1 MNKIIVRIAE
11 GLGNQLFMYANAFA
25 LSKKINYN
33 LLIDNE
39 SAYFKKKNIE
49 KYQLH
54 NFNISTKICEDKF
67 KFNNYIKDFK
77 RKILILSN
85 SLMKEKNFLLEK
97 KDNFKKTKYFDLTNN
112 SFSKVLFIEGHY
124 ETEKY
129 FKDYKDQLKL
139 EFSLKNLD
147 LYKKNKYSELIKKNP
162 NIVSICIRQN
172 RFSER
177 INNRFNKNSII
188 TSENFTK
195 KTIDYIFRAVTYI
208 DNKFDNIKYLVWS
221 NDFKDLRNY
230 FPENKFMFIDNLEN
244 KSLNDFYL
252 LLNCKNFIVGP
263 TSFHWWPAWLNSNP
277 NSLILRPKDLNASN
291 NHDFW
296 PSNWISI

>member
-1 MNKIIVRIAE
+1 MNNLIVRIAE

-25 LSKKINYN
+25 LSQKINYK
-33 LLIDNE
+33 LFIDDE

-54 NFNISTKICEDKF
+54 NFNLSSNICEDKF

-77 RKILILSN
+77 RKFLIKSN
-85 SLMKEKNFLLEK
+85 FLKRKKNFLIEENDK
-97 KDNFKKTKYFDLTNN
+97 FKKTKYSNLSNN
-112 SFSKVLFIEGHY
+112 SFSKVLFVEGHY
-124 ETEKY
+124 ESEKY
-129 FKDYKDQLKL
+129 FKNYKNQLKL
-139 EFSLKNLD
+139 EFTLKNSNF
-147 LYKKNKYSELIKKNP
+147 YEKNKYIELIRNNP
-162 NIVSICIRQN
+162 NIVSICVRQN

-177 INNRFNKNSII
+177 MNNKFNENNII
-188 TSENFTK
+188 ASQNFTK

-208 DNKFDNIKYLVWS
+208 DNKFDDMKYLVWS

-230 FPENKFMFIDNLEN
+230 LPENKFIFIENKEN
-244 KSLNDFYL
+244 KSLSDFYL

-263 TSFHWWPAWLNSNP
+263 TSFHWWPAWLNSNQ
-277 NSLILRPKDLNASN
+277 NSLILRPKDLNVSN
-291 NHDFW
+291 NLDFW

>member
-1 MNKIIVRIAE
+1 MNNLIVRIAE

-54 NFNISTKICEDKF
+54 NFNISSNICQDRF
-67 KFNNYIKDFK
+67 KFNSYIKDFK
-77 RKILILSN
+77 RKFLILSN
-85 SLMKEKNFLLEK
+85 SFRKEKIFLLEK
-97 KDNFKKTKYFDLTNN
+97 KNNFKKTRYFDFTKN
-112 SFSKVLFIEGHY
+112 SFSRVLFIEGHY

-129 FKDYKDQLKL
+129 FRDYKDQLRL
-139 EFSLKNLD
+139 EFSLKNSNF
-147 LYKKNKYSELIKKNP
+147 YKKNRYFELIKKNP

-177 INNRFNKNSII
+177 INNKFNKNNII
-188 TSENFTK
+188 ASENFTK

-208 DNKFDNIKYLVWS
+208 DNKFDNMKYLVWS
-221 NDFKDLRNY
+221 NEFKDLRNY
-230 FPENKFMFIDNLEN
+230 FPEKKFMFVDNQEN

-263 TSFHWWPAWLNSNP
+263 TSFHWWPAWLNSSS

-291 NHDFW
+291 NQDFW
-296 PSNWISI
+296 PNNWISI

>member
-1 MNKIIVRIAE
+1 M
-11 GLGNQLFMYANAFA
+11 
-25 LSKKINYN
+25 
-33 LLIDNE
+33 
-39 SAYFKKKNIE
+39 
-49 KYQLH
+49 
-54 NFNISTKICEDKF
+54 
-67 KFNNYIKDFK
+67 
-77 RKILILSN
+77 
-85 SLMKEKNFLLEK
+85 
-97 KDNFKKTKYFDLTNN
+97 
-112 SFSKVLFIEGHY
+112 
-124 ETEKY
+124 
-129 FKDYKDQLKL
+129 
-139 EFSLKNLD
+139 
-147 LYKKNKYSELIKKNP
+147 IKKNP

-177 INNRFNKNSII
+177 INNRFNKNNII

-195 KTIDYIFRAVTYI
+195 KTIDYIFRAVTHI

-230 FPENKFMFIDNLEN
+230 FPENKFMFIDNQEN

-263 TSFHWWPAWLNSNP
+263 TSFHWWPAWLNSNQ

-296 PSNWISI
+296 PANWLAI

>member
-1 MNKIIVRIAE
+1 MNNLIVRIAE

-33 LLIDNE
+33 LFIDNE

-54 NFNISTKICEDKF
+54 NFNISANTCEDKF
-67 KFNNYIKDFK
+67 KYNSYIKDFK

-85 SLMKEKNFLLEK
+85 SLRKEKIFLLEK
-97 KDNFKKTKYFDLTNN
+97 KNKLKKTKYFDFTNN
-112 SFSKVLFIEGHY
+112 SLSKILFIEGHY

-139 EFSLKNLD
+139 EFSFKNLD
-147 LYKKNKYSELIKKNP
+147 LYKKNKYSELIKKNS

-177 INNRFNKNSII
+177 INNRFNKNNII
-188 TSENFTK
+188 NSENFTK

-208 DNKFDNIKYLVWS
+208 DSKFDNIKYLVWS

-230 FPENKFMFIDNLEN
+230 FPENKFMFIDNQEN

-263 TSFHWWPAWLNSNP
+263 TSFHWWPAWLNSNQD
-277 NSLILRPKDLNASN
+277 SLIFRPKDLNASDN
-291 NHDFW
+291 CDFW
-296 PSNWISI
+296 PNNWMSI

>member
-1 MNKIIVRIAE
+1 MNNLIVRIAE

-33 LLIDNE
+33 LFIDNE

-54 NFNISTKICEDKF
+54 NFNISTNICEDKF
-67 KFNNYIKDFK
+67 KYNSYIKDFQ

-85 SLMKEKNFLLEK
+85 SFRKEKNFLLEK
-97 KDNFKKTKYFDLTNN
+97 KNEFKKTKYFDFTNN
-112 SFSKVLFIEGHY
+112 SFSKILFIEGHY

-147 LYKKNKYSELIKKNP
+147 SYKKNKYSELIKKNP

-177 INNRFNKNSII
+177 INNRFNKNNII

-195 KTIDYIFRAVTYI
+195 KTIDYIFRAVTHI

-230 FPENKFMFIDNLEN
+230 FPENKFMFIDNQEN

-263 TSFHWWPAWLNSNP
+263 TSFHWWPAWLNSDQ
-277 NSLILRPKDLNASN
+277 NSLIFRPKDLNASDN
-291 NHDFW
+291 YDFW
-296 PSNWISI
+296 PNNWMSI

>member
-1 MNKIIVRIAE
+1 MNNLIVRIAE

-54 NFNISTKICEDKF
+54 NFNISSNICQDRF
-67 KFNNYIKDFK
+67 KFNSYIKDFK
-77 RKILILSN
+77 RKFLILSN
-85 SLMKEKNFLLEK
+85 SFRKEKIFLLEK
-97 KDNFKKTKYFDLTNN
+97 KNNFKKTRYFDFTKN
-112 SFSKVLFIEGHY
+112 SFSRVLFIEGHY

-129 FKDYKDQLKL
+129 FRDYKDQLRL
-139 EFSLKNLD
+139 EFSLKNSNF
-147 LYKKNKYSELIKKNP
+147 YKKNRYFELIKKNP

-177 INNRFNKNSII
+177 INNKFNKNNII
-188 TSENFTK
+188 ASENFTK

-208 DNKFDNIKYLVWS
+208 DNKFDNMKYLVWS
-221 NDFKDLRNY
+221 NEFKDLRNY
-230 FPENKFMFIDNLEN
+230 FPEKKFMFVENQEN

-263 TSFHWWPAWLNSNP
+263 TSFHWWPAWLNSSS

-291 NHDFW
+291 NQDFW
-296 PSNWISI
+296 PNNWISI